1 MVLIS
6 VTDPNAGICRKSHKF
21 LVDMIGLGLTAILD
35 FNLVTSISV
44 CGMGPRK
51 ETTNRV
57 VLWTEQFNLIFC
69 DGFEDALG
77 GGNWVCTIW
86 RIRRPLSGAR

>member
-1 MVLIS
+1 
-6 VTDPNAGICRKSHKF
+6 
-21 LVDMIGLGLTAILD
+21 MIGFGLAAVLD
-35 FNLVTSISV
+35 FNLVTSISA

-57 VLWTEQFNLIFC
+57 MLWTEQFNLIFC

-77 GGNWVCTIW
+77 GDNGGCTIW
-86 RIRRPLSGAR
+86 RIRGPLSGAR